1 MENREEYDADRSTHK
16 VTQGLPHEGE
26 VHEYQPDP
34 QSTIDYLRS
43 IAPQRKRNRAKRLL
57 KVAVTLVVLAVV
69 AGAAYWLF
77 FRAKPAPKQ
86 PAAATTNQQ
95 TSETTTSKATKHYSS
110 TVFGLE
116 FDYPDD
122 WTAAETAGSGT
133 LTVRSPATQ
142 LKAADGQKVTGQ
154 VVLTFRNKSQTLTEF
169 NEGNAV
175 AARES
180 TKINYAKPSSTQR
193 GSTYL
198 SFLRY
203 ARTSND
209 QALDGVYVTG
219 DNGYQTGQAI
229 PKADFTPVDP
239 IISIT
244 FTKCADRECTK
255 DGTPLSIAAASWSDS
270 ALSKPVTTLLT
281 SLVVM

>member
-1 MENREEYDADRSTHK
+1 MENTEEHDADRSNHK

-34 QSTIDYLRS
+34 QSTLEYLRS
-43 IAPQRKRNRAKRLL
+43 IAPQRKRNRTKRVVITL
-57 KVAVTLVVLAVV
+57 VTLVMLAGL
-69 AGAAYWLF
+69 AGGAYWLF
-77 FRAKPAPKQ
+77 FRSKPTPKPAQ
-86 PAAATTNQQ
+86 QNANTQQSSESSTTK
-95 TSETTTSKATKHYSS
+95 STKHYSS
-110 TVFGLE
+110 STFGLE
-116 FDYPDD
+116 FDYPED

-142 LKAADGQKVTGQ
+142 LKSATGQKVTGQ
-154 VVLTFRNKSQTLTEF
+154 VLLTFRNKQQTLTEF

-180 TKINYAKPSSTQR
+180 VKLTYAKPSSTQR
-193 GSTYL
+193 GSTYV

-203 ARTSND
+203 ARTSNG

-239 IISIT
+239 IISVT
-244 FTKCADRECTK
+244 FTKCADRECTR
-255 DGTPLSIAAASWSDS
+255 DGTPLSIQSSSWSDH
-270 ALSKPVTTLLT
+270 ALSKPVLAMLT

>member
-1 MENREEYDADRSTHK
+1 METSEHDEHK

-34 QSTIDYLRS
+34 QSTLEYLRS
-43 IAPQRKRNRAKRLL
+43 IAPKRKRSRAKLL
-57 KVAVTLVVLAVV
+57 VKVLVTLVVLVGLS
-69 AGAAYWLF
+69 AGAYWLV
-77 FRAKPAPKQ
+77 FRHKPAPK
-86 PAAATTNQQ
+86 PSTSATPQQ
-95 TSETTTSKATKHYSS
+95 TNETTTTKATKHYSS
-110 TVFGLE
+110 TAFGLE
-116 FDYPDD
+116 FDYPED
-122 WTAAETAGSGT
+122 WTATEANGNGT

-142 LKAADGQKVTGQ
+142 LKSATGQKVTGQ
-154 VVLTFRNKSQTLTEF
+154 VVLTFRNKQQTLTEF

-180 TKINYAKPSSTQR
+180 VKINYAKPSSTQR

-203 ARTSND
+203 ARTSNG

-219 DNGYQTGQAI
+219 DNGYQIGQAI

-239 IISIT
+239 IISVT
-244 FTKCADRECTK
+244 FTKCVDRDCTK
-255 DGTPLSIAAASWSDS
+255 DGTPLSVAASSWSDQ
-270 ALSKPVTTLLT
+270 ALSKPITTTLT

>member
-1 MENREEYDADRSTHK
+1 MEEHDADESNHK

-34 QSTIDYLRS
+34 QSTLDYLRS
-43 IAPQRKRNRAKRLL
+43 IAPQRKRKRAKRL
-57 KVAVTLVVLAVV
+57 VV
-69 AGAAYWLF
+69 ALVIVVMLASLAGGAYWLF
-77 FRAKPAPKQ
+77 FRSKPAAKQ
-86 PAAATTNQQ
+86 PTPNSNNQQ
-95 TSETTTSKATKHYSS
+95 TSDATTTKATKHYSS
-110 TVFGLE
+110 TEFGLE
-116 FDYPDD
+116 FDYPED

-142 LKAADGQKVTGQ
+142 LKNANGQKVTGQ
-154 VVLTFRNKSQTLTEF
+154 VLLTFRNKQQTLTEF

-180 TKINYAKPSSTQR
+180 EKINYAKPSSTQR

-203 ARTSND
+203 ARTSSG
-209 QALDGVYVTG
+209 QALDGIYVTG
-219 DNGYQTGQAI
+219 DNGYQVGQAI

-244 FTKCADRECTK
+244 FTKCADRDCTQS
-255 DGTPLSIAAASWSDS
+255 GTPLSITATSWNDS
-270 ALSKPVTTLLT
+270 ALSKPVKAMLT